1 MAMKLSIW
9 KILTTDIRELNWG
22 QSVEVT
28 KSGAEAAKAVFDLA
42 KALKEQTPNAQ
53 TLKPFVEQFSSL
65 LDILNAPLVQVA
77 GAVIPFAPIAITI
90 LKLIADATKKEL
102 SLEQCMALVSQA
114 AYLESFQAIL
124 KDEPQLV
131 ERIGQS
137 PASKSIEREIEELG
151 KREFDEREAKKAI
164 LYFHESQLAEAF
176 NEVLQQRLQQAG
188 LSEAEARTLTERVA
202 RKTNEYLIPALVEV
216 GASVERLVK
225 WYSAGGKEQ
234 LEKYLS
240 IQEYLDTE
248 IRPKPDETIFDETEI
263 TFRDLY
269 VSLKVKLL
277 DIKGEPIPD
286 QELVD
291 IEEWVKTMLDDSDK
305 QQSVLFIQGEAGR
318 GKSVFCRMFADRV
331 QQELHPNFTPIVI
344 RLRHLRSLE
353 NNLTDTLE
361 SYSQFQAYSF
371 VKEGWLKDKN
381 TRILF
386 LLDGF
391 DELLLEGRAS
401 GGLQEFLQ
409 QVEDFQRVSHHRF
422 LVTGRPLA
430 LQGIER
436 LLSQTKSL
444 ERVALEPM
452 DDSLRQTWL
461 DKWAA
466 KVGTQEATNFQQFLQ
481 ACPAEIKDNLARE
494 PLLLYLLGRMHQEQR
509 LNVQMFAEAQEEI
522 KAKIRIYDE
531 AVKWVLDKQRQDE
544 NLRLAGLESEDL
556 RRFMTEAA
564 LCVVQS
570 GNESAKVAM
579 LEARLKDSNDP
590 IAALIQKARQDTP
603 LETVKEEKVLNNLL
617 TAFYIKPASG
627 DKGGSVEFTHKSFG
641 EFLFAERLVESF
653 LDWTR
658 KVKRRQRE
666 EDDVSTEAMDKQIYD
681 LLGYGNL
688 TLEIVSYLTGLWAE
702 NSELDLVRLF
712 ERLEHFYLRW
722 CDGEF
727 IDAPPENLPQYKMRL
742 LKEQLPERDTPLGLR
757 QVDVYT
763 GLNVIILLLE
773 LHRYAKVKDELKDK
787 IVFYPCG
794 QPDTENLDRERL
806 LRIIG
811 YSQCLGAFAFNQILR
826 VFLRGA
832 NLSRADLRGANL
844 RGANLRGADL
854 SRADLSRADLSDAD
868 LSDANL
874 SRADLSRAD
883 LSRADLSDADLSDAN
898 LSDAN
903 LSDADLSRANL
914 SDANLS
920 DANLSR
926 ANLSD
931 ANLSDANLSR
941 ADLIEANLSGADLI
955 EANLIGAD
963 LRGANLSEANLIEA
977 DLRGAD
983 LSEADLSRADLDAVQ
998 WDSETKWANA
1008 IGLNEVV
1015 SVSSE
1020 LAQQPAFSAAVA
1032 LSEGISRVREG
1043 KVAEAIQAYNQA
1055 LSLDPHLEISAQ
1067 SWNGLCW
1074 FGSLHGHATDV
1085 LYACENAVNLEP
1097 DFKGFQDSRG
1107 LARALTGDLAGALAD
1122 FLVALDSGALDGYS
1136 DDVKQRRQ
1144 RWVEALKAGNNPFT
1158 PEELEALRQA
1168 EG

>member
-1 MAMKLSIW
+1 MAMKLW
-9 KILTTDIRELNWG
+9 KFLTTDIRELNWG

-42 KALKEQTPNAQ
+42 KALKEQAPNAQ
-53 TLKPFVEQFSSL
+53 TVKPYVEQISSL
-65 LDILNAPLVQVA
+65 LDVLNAPLGQIA
-77 GAVIPFAPIAITI
+77 GAVIPFAPIAIAI

-124 KDEPQLV
+124 TDDPQLV
-131 ERIGQS
+131 VRIGES
-137 PASKSIEREIEELG
+137 PASKSIEQEIEELG

-176 NEVLQQRLQQAG
+176 NDVLQQRLQQAG
-188 LSEAEARTLTERVA
+188 LPEAEAKTLTERVA
-202 RKTNEYLIPALVEV
+202 RKTNENLIPALVEV
-216 GASVERLVK
+216 GESVERLVK

-240 IQEYLDTE
+240 IEEYLEQE
-248 IRPKPDETIFDETEI
+248 IRPKPDEYIFDEEDEKQI

-269 VSLKVKLL
+269 VPLKVKLL
-277 DIKGEPIPD
+277 DIKGERIRD
-286 QELVD
+286 KELVD
-291 IEEWVKTMLDDSDK
+291 IEEWVKTMLDDPDK
-305 QQSVLFIQGEAGR
+305 KQRVLFIQGEAGR
-318 GKSVFCRMFADRV
+318 GKSVFCRMFADKVR
-331 QQELHPNFTPIVI
+331 QALHPTFTPITI
-344 RLRHLRSLE
+344 RLRHLRALE

-361 SYSQFQAYSF
+361 NYLDTVDF
-371 VKEGWLKDKN
+371 VKSDSGWLTDKN
-381 TRILF
+381 TRFLF

-401 GGLQEFLQ
+401 GGLQEFLE
-409 QVEDFQRVSHHRF
+409 QVEMFGRGSHHRF

-430 LQGIER
+430 LQGIDR

-452 DDSLRQTWL
+452 DNSIRQTWL

-466 KVGTQEATNFQQFLQ
+466 KVGTQEAIDFQQFLQ
-481 ACPAEIKDNLARE
+481 ACPDEIKNNLARE
-494 PLLLYLLGRMHQEQR
+494 PLLLYLLARMHREQH
-509 LNVQMFAEAQEEI
+509 LNVQTLAEAEGI

-531 AVKWVLDKQRQDE
+531 SVKWVLDKQRQDE

-590 IAALIQKARQDTP
+590 VAKLIQKAREQP
-603 LETVKEEKVLNNLL
+603 SLAKESEKKVLNNLL

-666 EDDVSTEAMDKQIYD
+666 EDDVSTEVMDKQIYD

-688 TLEIVSYLTGLWAE
+688 TLEIVSYLRGLWAE
-702 NSELDLVRLF
+702 NSKLDLVYLFKRLQD
-712 ERLEHFYLRW
+712 FYLRW

-727 IDAPPENLPQYKMRL
+727 IDAPPEKENLPLFK
-742 LKEQLPERDTPLGLR
+742 KEQLRKQLPERETPLGLR
-757 QVDVYT
+757 QVDVYA
-763 GLNVIILLLE
+763 GLNVMILLWE
-773 LHRYAKVKDELKDK
+773 LHRYAKTKDELKDQ
-787 IVFYPCG
+787 IAFHPCG
-794 QPDTENLDRERL
+794 QPNTDKFDSERL

-811 YSQCLGAFAFNQILR
+811 YSQCLDVFAFERILG
-826 VFLRGA
+826 VFLRRANLRGADLSGVNLTGVILFYANLMGASLRGA
-832 NLSRADLRGANL
+832 NLSGANIIAADLSRAELSRTDLSGANLRGAILFYANLRGANLRGANL

-854 SRADLSRADLSDAD
+854 EVLT
-868 LSDANL
+868 
-874 SRADLSRAD
+874 
-883 LSRADLSDADLSDAN
+883 
-898 LSDAN
+898 
-903 LSDADLSRANL
+903 
-914 SDANLS
+914 
-920 DANLSR
+920 
-926 ANLSD
+926 
-931 ANLSDANLSR
+931 
-941 ADLIEANLSGADLI
+941 
-955 EANLIGAD
+955 
-963 LRGANLSEANLIEA
+963 
-977 DLRGAD
+977 
-983 LSEADLSRADLDAVQ
+983 
-998 WDSETKWANA
+998 WDNETKWANA
-1008 IGLNEVV
+1008 TGLHEAVG
-1015 SVSSE
+1015 VSSE
-1020 LAQQPAFSAAVA
+1020 LTQHPAFSTAVS
-1032 LSEGISRVREG
+1032 LSQGVSWVKQG
-1043 KVAEAIQAYNQA
+1043 KVVEAIQAYNKVQ
-1055 LSLDPHLEISAQ
+1055 SLDPNLKISAQ
-1067 SWNGLCW
+1067 SWNTLCW
-1074 FGSLHGHATDV
+1074 YGSLHGRAADV
-1085 LYACENAVNLEP
+1085 LYAGEKAVNLDP
-1097 DFKGFQDSRG
+1097 DYKEYQDSRG

-1122 FLVALDSGALDGYS
+1122 FQAVLDSGVF
-1136 DDVKQRRQ
+1136 DDWQDIKQRRQ

>member
-9 KILTTDIRELNWG
+9 KILTTDVRELNWG

-28 KSGAEAAKAVFDLA
+28 KTGAEAAKAVFDLA
-42 KALKEQTPNAQ
+42 KALKDQAPNAQ
-53 TLKPFVEQFSSL
+53 GLKPYVEQFSSL
-65 LDILNAPLVQVA
+65 LDVLNAPLGQIA
-77 GAVIPFAPIAITI
+77 GSVIPFAPLAITI

-114 AYLESFQAIL
+114 AYLEGFQAIL
-124 KDEPQLV
+124 KDDPELV
-131 ERIGQS
+131 ARIGQS
-137 PASKSIEREIEELG
+137 PASKSVEREIEELG

-188 LSEAEARTLTERVA
+188 LPEAEARTLTERVA
-202 RKTNEYLIPALVEV
+202 RKTNEYLIPELIKV
-216 GASVERLVK
+216 GESVERLVK

-240 IQEYLDTE
+240 IEEYFDRE
-248 IRPKPDETIFDETEI
+248 IRPKPDEYIFDEEDEKQI

-269 VSLKVKLL
+269 VPLKVKLL
-277 DIKGEPIPD
+277 DIKGDPIPD
-286 QELVD
+286 KELVD
-291 IEEWVKTMLDDSDK
+291 IEEWVRGMLDDSPNEK
-305 QQSVLFIQGEAGR
+305 KVLFIQGEAGR
-318 GKSVFCRMFADRV
+318 GKSVFCRMFADLVR
-331 QQELHPNFTPIVI
+331 QALHPNFTPIVI
-344 RLRHLRSLE
+344 RLRHLRSLD

-361 SYSQFQAYSF
+361 NYLDTVDF
-371 VKEGWLKDKN
+371 VKSDSGWLTDKN
-381 TRILF
+381 TRFLF
-386 LLDGF
+386 LRDGF

-409 QVEDFQRVSHHRF
+409 QVELFGQSSHHRF
-422 LVTGRPLA
+422 LITGRPLA

-452 DDSLRQTWL
+452 DDSIRQTWL

-466 KVGTQEATNFQQFLQ
+466 KVGTQEASLFQQFLQ
-481 ACPAEIKDNLARE
+481 ACPVEIQDNLARE
-494 PLLLYLLGRMHQEQR
+494 PLLLYLLGRMHREQR

-531 AVKWVLDKQRQDE
+531 AVKWVLDKQREDE

-570 GNESAKVAM
+570 GNECAKVAM

-603 LETVKEEKVLNNLL
+603 LETVKEERVLNNLL

-641 EFLFAERLVESF
+641 EFLFAERLLDSF

-658 KVKRRQRE
+658 KVKRRYRE
-666 EDDVSTEAMDKQIYD
+666 EDDVATEAMDKQIYD

-688 TLEIVSYLTGLWAE
+688 TPEIVGYLRGLWAK
-702 NSELDLVRLF
+702 NSELDLVHLF
-712 ERLEHFYLRW
+712 ERLQDFYLRW

-763 GLNVIILLLE
+763 GLNVMILLLE
-773 LHRYAKVKDELKDK
+773 LHRYAKVKNELKDK
-787 IVFYPCG
+787 IAFYPCG
-794 QPDTENLDRERL
+794 QPDTEKLDRERL

-826 VFLRGA
+826 AFLRGA
-832 NLSRADLRGANL
+832 FLRGADLRGAFLWRADLRGAF
-844 RGANLRGADL
+844 LRGADL
-854 SRADLSRADLSDAD
+854 
-868 LSDANL
+868 
-874 SRADLSRAD
+874 
-883 LSRADLSDADLSDAN
+883 
-898 LSDAN
+898 
-903 LSDADLSRANL
+903 
-914 SDANLS
+914 
-920 DANLSR
+920 
-926 ANLSD
+926 
-931 ANLSDANLSR
+931 
-941 ADLIEANLSGADLI
+941 IGANLSGAFLWR
-955 EANLIGAD
+955 ANLSGAFLWRANLSGAYLWRGD
-963 LRGANLSEANLIEA
+963 LRGAYLTGANLSGTNLSEAFLSGA
-977 DLRGAD
+977 DLSGAD
-983 LSEADLSRADLDAVQ
+983 LSEADLSGANLSGANLNAVQ
-998 WDSETKWANA
+998 WDNETNWATA
-1008 IGLNEVV
+1008 MGLNEVV

-1032 LSEGISRVREG
+1032 LSEGTSRVREG
-1043 KVAEAIQAYNQA
+1043 KVEEAIQAYNQA
-1055 LSLDPHLEISAQ
+1055 QILDSNLEITAEY
-1067 SWNGLCW
+1067 WNGLCW
-1074 FGSLHGHATDV
+1074 FGSLHGHAADV

-1122 FLVALDSGALDGYS
+1122 FLVALDSGALDNYS
-1136 DDVKQRRQ
+1136 DYVKQRRQ
-1144 RWVEALKAGNNPFT
+1144 RWVEALKAGKNPFT